1 MSISFSLKVILSVN
15 GGRQSPNPIFESQ
28 NDRETLLSS
37 VVVAGV
43 KQEQGFWNPLARAS
57 EGEEGFT

>member
-15 GGRQSPNPIFESQ
+15 GGSQSPNPILESQ

-37 VVVAGV
+37 VVVAGI
-43 KQEQGFWNPLARAS
+43 KQEQGF
-57 EGEEGFT
+57 